1 MYRSPELYIIYYISG
16 NCGGSNAYPDV
27 FVRVLT
33 RAQSLTLALVIVTAA
48 LHLYI
53 LTRREHI
60 SFRTTLSRAPGSAV
74 VFSLGIVVIWPLLAL
89 MSFHVR
95 VGHSGLTCFLFINNN
110 LCSQLLLLNIT
121 TIEQVLFSFS
131 CCLLLF
137 TGRDPQVRNKFHATL
152 VPGPTPPN
160 PFSLGRWYHN
170 VAYLL
175 CRPAGY
181 TWIEASS
188 LKMQDKRQ
196 INPGIYMELDETE

>member
-95 VGHSGLTCFLFINNN
+95 VGHSGLTCFLLSITISAHSYCFLI
-110 LCSQLLLLNIT
+110 SRLLNRCFFRFLVACYYSLGGIHRYATSFMLRWSPGQRPQTPFPWDVGIT
-121 TIEQVLFSFS
+121 TWHTCSVGQL
-131 CCLLLF
+131 
-137 TGRDPQVRNKFHATL
+137 DTL
-152 VPGPTPPN
+152 G
-160 PFSLGRWYHN
+160 SRRRL
-170 VAYLL
+170 
-175 CRPAGY
+175 
-181 TWIEASS
+181 
-188 LKMQDKRQ
+188 
-196 INPGIYMELDETE
+196 